1 MVKKKKIALLNL
13 SIYYTWKKI
22 KKSYNNNEFKTSA
35 QTWNDEF
42 ELLDGS
48 CSIPCI
54 QDYIEYILKKDGEK
68 DW

>member
-1 MVKKKKIALLNL
+1 MVKKKIALLNL

-22 KKSYNNNEFKTSA
+22 KKSYNKNEFKTSA

-42 ELLDGS
+42 ELPDGS

-54 QDYIEYILKKDGEK
+54 QDYIEYVLKKDGEK